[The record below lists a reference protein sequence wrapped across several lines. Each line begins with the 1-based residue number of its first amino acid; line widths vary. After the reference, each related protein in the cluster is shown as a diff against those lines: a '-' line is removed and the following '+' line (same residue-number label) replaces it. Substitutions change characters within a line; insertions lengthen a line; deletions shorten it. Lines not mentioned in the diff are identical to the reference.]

1 MKDKINSTTLTIYP
15 DIIDHA
21 ITLGD
26 LKMMIAELEQIEK
39 SINDDTK
46 IVVKLRTGLSK
57 SSYISF
63 PLCNGLDIDT
73 FGFNKETVITIE

>member
-26 LKMMIAELEQIEK
+26 LKMMITELEQTEK
-39 SINDDTK
+39 TINDNTK
-46 IVVKLRTGLSK
+46 IVVKLRTGISEN
-57 SSYISF
+57 SYVSF
-63 PLCNGLDIDT
+63 PLSNGLDIDT
-73 FGFNKETVITIE
+73 FGFNKEKVITIE